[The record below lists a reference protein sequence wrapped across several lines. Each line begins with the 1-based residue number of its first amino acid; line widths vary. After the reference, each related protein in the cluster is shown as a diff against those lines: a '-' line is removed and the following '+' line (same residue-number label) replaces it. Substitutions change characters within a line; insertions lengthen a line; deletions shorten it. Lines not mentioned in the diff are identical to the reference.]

1 MTHKILKSKKP
12 SYLSRKIQGNSK
24 CRGRLS
30 QPKLSLSISKE
41 GFIYRGIKLTNML
54 DDSIRSE
61 NKLENFKARLWE
73 WVKSNINAKPKSK
86 YPALGGR
93 TSRPTPP
100 IAAEPV
106 SSANLITRYFQP
118 VAR

>member
-1 MTHKILKSKKP
+1 M
-12 SYLSRKIQGNSK
+12 
-24 CRGRLS
+24 
-30 QPKLSLSISKE
+30 
-41 GFIYRGIKLTNML
+41 NML
-54 DDSIRSE
+54 NESIRTE

-93 TSRPTPP
+93 TSRPMPP

-106 SSANLITRYFQP
+106 SSANLITKYLQP